1 MTDTELLQPSRP
13 TPTQVDIE
21 NAAQKTI
28 DYLYKIKGDCSPELY
43 EAIATLRQL
52 INEEYLHKN
61 KLVSSQFIYDVLK
74 LKGVIW
80 PT

>member
-1 MTDTELLQPSRP
+1 MIDMTDPNSPSRK

-28 DYLYKIKGDCSPELY
+28 DYLYKIEGDCSPELY

-61 KLVSSQFIYDVLK
+61 KSVSSQFIYDVLK
-74 LKGVIW
+74 LKGVI
-80 PT
+80 

>member
-1 MTDTELLQPSRP
+1 MTTLDTSDLNSPSRP
-13 TPTQVDIE
+13 TPTQVELE

-61 KLVSSQFIYDVLK
+61 KSVSSQFIYDVLK
-74 LKGVIW
+74 LKGVI
-80 PT
+80 